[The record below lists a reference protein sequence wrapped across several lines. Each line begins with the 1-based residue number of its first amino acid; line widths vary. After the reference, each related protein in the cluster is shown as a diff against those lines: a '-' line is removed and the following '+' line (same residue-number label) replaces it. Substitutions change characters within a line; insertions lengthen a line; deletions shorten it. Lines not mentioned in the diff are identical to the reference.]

1 MTLSPDI
8 KRSGFVAIVGRPN
21 VGKSS
26 LLNALVGQKVAI
38 TSFHPQT
45 TRHQIQGIKTTEST
59 QIVYVD
65 TPGMH
70 LGQKKALNRLMNKAA
85 QSALQEVDVVVWII
99 EAGRFTDE
107 DDLVLEAVHHLP
119 CPVVLAI
126 NKVDKIKDKTA
137 LLPLIADLSQ
147 KMTFHDIIPI
157 SVKTGAQLDVL
168 ENILMSLMKN
178 DVFYFEPNVVSNR
191 SQFFQLSE
199 LVREAAINELAEE
212 LPHAITVEIEGFS
225 KEGKQYQIAAVL
237 WVERESQK
245 PILIGEKGERLK
257 IISTNARLE
266 IEQYLQAPVFLQV
279 WVKVKEH
286 WRDNA
291 TALRQM
297 GYDPNHESF

>member
-1 MTLSPDI
+1 MTLSHDI

-26 LLNALVGQKVAI
+26 LLNALIGQKVAI

-45 TRHQIQGIKTTEST
+45 TRHKIQGIKTTDTT

-70 LGQKKALNRLMNKAA
+70 LGQKRALNHLMNKAA
-85 QSALQEVDVVVWII
+85 HSALQDVDVVVWVI
-99 EAGRFTDE
+99 ESGRFTDE
-107 DDLVLEAVHHLP
+107 DALALEAVRELP

-137 LLPLIADLSQ
+137 LLPFIADLSQ
-147 KMTFHDIIPI
+147 KMTFHDIVPI

-168 ENILMSLMKN
+168 ENILMSLMKE
-178 DVFYFEPNVVSNR
+178 DVFYFGPDTISNR

-199 LVREAAINELAEE
+199 LMREATINELAEE
-212 LPHAITVEIEGFS
+212 LPHAVTVEIEGFS

-257 IISTNARLE
+257 TISTNARLE
-266 IEQYLQAPVFLQV
+266 MEHYLQAPVFLQV

-286 WRDNA
+286 WRENV
-291 TALRQM
+291 TTLRQM
-297 GYDPNHESF
+297 GYDPDHDSF